1 MSVLETEIAVVG
13 GGLVGA
19 VTACLLADAGCEV
32 VLVGPLQDPGLPSTG
47 WDLRSLAITPAS
59 TRILETCGIWPLLL
73 TERIA
78 PFMGMEIWEQETAGR
93 VHFADTAEPPRP
105 LAWLVEMG
113 NLVRASLTALALR
126 QRVSDIAGEVVALA
140 EERAACRLSL
150 ADGRVLRA
158 RAVLACDGRD
168 SALRALA
175 GFPVDERDFG
185 QTAIVANVRTA
196 QAHHGI
202 ARQRFLTSGPLA
214 FLPLPAADRCA
225 IVWSTRTDDAARI
238 LEEDD
243 EAFRERLADA
253 FEHRLGAVLETSTR
267 AGYPLVRR
275 HAGTYAQ
282 GRIALVGDAAHVI
295 HPLAGQG
302 LNLGLLD
309 AAAITEIFAQ
319 APAAARL
326 HPQSLLRRY
335 ARRRRAGNQAM
346 ITLTE
351 ALNRGFAETHP
362 VFAGLRRAGM
372 AFTERATPLKRL
384 LVAHAM
390 GERGDLPRLARSTPQ
405 SGEIAHDFPG

>member
-1 MSVLETEIAVVG
+1 
-13 GGLVGA
+13 
-19 VTACLLADAGCEV
+19 
-32 VLVGPLQDPGLPSTG
+32 LPSTG

-105 LAWLVEMG
+105 LGWLVEMG

-175 GFPVDERDFG
+175 GFTVDERDFG

-214 FLPLPAADRCA
+214 FLPLPAPDRCA
-225 IVWSTRTDDAARI
+225 IVWSTRTEDAARL

-243 EAFRERLADA
+243 TAFRERLADA
-253 FEHRLGAVLETSTR
+253 FEHQLGAVLETSAR
-267 AGYPLVRR
+267 VGYPLLRR
-275 HAGTYAQ
+275 HASTYAQ
-282 GRIALVGDAAHVI
+282 GRIALV
-295 HPLAGQG
+295 
-302 LNLGLLD
+302 
-309 AAAITEIFAQ
+309 
-319 APAAARL
+319 
-326 HPQSLLRRY
+326 
-335 ARRRRAGNQAM
+335 
-346 ITLTE
+346 
-351 ALNRGFAETHP
+351 
-362 VFAGLRRAGM
+362 
-372 AFTERATPLKRL
+372 
-384 LVAHAM
+384 
-390 GERGDLPRLARSTPQ
+390 
-405 SGEIAHDFPG
+405 